1 MKDGIIIQ
9 ARTGSTRLHNKILLP
24 FYGGQRIIDI
34 LIGNIKQACAGKTI
48 VLATTDRPQDDI
60 LAEVAREAGIC
71 CYRGDEDNVLDRFIR
86 AAATFNLDRFIRVCS
101 DNPFLRPDSFRA
113 FFEEHDAR
121 PADYIAYGFADG
133 RPTIKSHLGL
143 FAELT
148 TADALRRA
156 AAATQEKLYIEHV
169 TIYLYTHPE
178 AFSVRL
184 LPLPDELEGR
194 LDLRF
199 TLDTMEDFTLLQ
211 ELYAAFCEQTDHSI
225 HALLRLVEAHPE
237 YRVKMLENIA
247 KKREISS
254 GFIAGRLLG
263 KGKDYAAGKRPE
275 TVADR
280 TPFSH

>member
-34 LIGNIKQACAGKTI
+34 LIDNIRQACIGKTI
-48 VLATTDRPQDDI
+48 VLATTNRPQDDV

-71 CYRGDEDNVLDRFIR
+71 CYRGDEDNVLDRFIQ
-86 AAATFNLDRFIRVCS
+86 AAEAFHLDRFVRVCS
-101 DNPFLRPDSFRA
+101 DNPFLRPDSFLT
-113 FFEEHDAR
+113 FFDEHDTR

-148 TADALRRA
+148 TTDALRRVA
-156 AAATQEKLYIEHV
+156 TATQEKLYIEHV

-178 AFSVRL
+178 EFRVRL
-184 LPLPDELEGR
+184 LSLPDELEGR

-199 TLDTMEDFTLLQ
+199 TLDTMEDFILLQ
-211 ELYAAFCEQTDHSI
+211 ELYAAFYEQTDHSI
-225 HALLRLVEAHPE
+225 HALLRLVEEHPE
-237 YRVKMLENIA
+237 YRAKMLENIA
-247 KKREISS
+247 KNEK
-254 GFIAGRLLG
+254 
-263 KGKDYAAGKRPE
+263 
-275 TVADR
+275 
-280 TPFSH
+280 

>member
-34 LIGNIKQACAGKTI
+34 LISNIKQACPDKTI
-48 VLATTDRPQDDI
+48 VLATTNRPQDDV
-60 LAEVAREAGIC
+60 LAEVACRAGIL

-86 AAATFNLDRFIRVCS
+86 AAESFGIGRFIRVCS
-101 DNPFLRPDSFRA
+101 DNPFLRPDSFRV
-113 FFEEHDAR
+113 FFKEHDAC

-148 TADALRRA
+148 TTDALRRA
-156 AAATQEKLYIEHV
+156 ATATQEKLYIEHV

-178 AFSVRL
+178 EFKVRL

-194 LDLRF
+194 FDLRF

-211 ELYAAFCEQTDHSI
+211 ELYAAFYEKTDCSV
-225 HALLRLVEAHPE
+225 HALLQVVEAHPE
-237 YRVKMLENIA
+237 YREKMLENIA
-247 KKREISS
+247 RNEK
-254 GFIAGRLLG
+254 
-263 KGKDYAAGKRPE
+263 
-275 TVADR
+275 
-280 TPFSH
+280 

>member
-24 FYGGQRIIDI
+24 FYGEQRIIDI
-34 LIGNIKQACAGKTI
+34 LIGNIKQACPDKVI
-48 VLATTDRPQDDI
+48 VLATTNRPQDDV
-60 LAEVAREAGIC
+60 LAEVTRQAGIL

-86 AAATFNLDRFIRVCS
+86 AAGEFGIDRFIRVCS
-101 DNPFLRPDSFRA
+101 DNPFLRPDSFEK
-113 FFEEHDAR
+113 FFMEHDAYE
-121 PADYIAYGFADG
+121 ADYIAYGFADG

-148 TADALRRA
+148 TTDALCRA

-178 AFSVRL
+178 EFSVRL

-194 LDLRF
+194 FDLRF

-211 ELYAAFCEQTDHSI
+211 ELYATFYEKTDRSI
-225 HALLRLVEAHPE
+225 HALLELVETHPE
-237 YRVKMLENIA
+237 YREKMLENIA
-247 KKREISS
+247 RNEK
-254 GFIAGRLLG
+254 
-263 KGKDYAAGKRPE
+263 
-275 TVADR
+275 
-280 TPFSH
+280 

>member
-24 FYGGQRIIDI
+24 FYGRQRIIDI
-34 LIGNIKQACAGKTI
+34 LIGNIKQACADKTI

-60 LAEVAREAGIC
+60 LAEVAREVGIC

-113 FFEEHDAR
+113 FFEEYDAR

-225 HALLRLVEAHPE
+225 HALLRLVEAHLE

-247 KKREISS
+247 KNEK
-254 GFIAGRLLG
+254 
-263 KGKDYAAGKRPE
+263 
-275 TVADR
+275 
-280 TPFSH
+280 

>member
-24 FYGGQRIIDI
+24 FYGEQRIIDI
-34 LIGNIKQACAGKTI
+34 LIDNIKRACPDKSI
-48 VLATTDRPQDDI
+48 VLATTNRPQDDV
-60 LAEVAREAGIC
+60 LAEVARRAGIL

-86 AAATFNLDRFIRVCS
+86 AAEAYDIDRFIRVCS
-101 DNPFLRPDSFRA
+101 DNPFLRPDSFSV
-113 FFEEHDAR
+113 FFKEHDTC

-148 TADALRRA
+148 TTDALRRA

-169 TIYLYTHPE
+169 TIYLYTHPAE
-178 AFSVRL
+178 FGVRL

-194 LDLRF
+194 FDLRF

-211 ELYAAFCEQTDHSI
+211 ELYATFYEQTDRSI
-225 HALLRLVEAHPE
+225 HALLQLVASHPE
-237 YRVKMLENIA
+237 CRAKMLENIA
-247 KKREISS
+247 RNEK
-254 GFIAGRLLG
+254 
-263 KGKDYAAGKRPE
+263 
-275 TVADR
+275 
-280 TPFSH
+280 